1 MPDKPKTAR
10 LSAGGGARFGGRGPN
25 EVKNR
30 EEGHETSGDCRST
43 RRRGRPEH
51 DETGGSAMGMGL
63 GPRRVRHR
71 CADWRGV
78 VAARFLLFLSRPPL
92 LALALLRGPLF
103 RLPLQPSGR

>member
-10 LSAGGGARFGGRGPN
+10 LSAGGGARFAGRGPN

-30 EEGHETSGDCRST
+30 EEGHETSVDCRST

-63 GPRRVRHR
+63 GPRRIRHR

-78 VAARFLLFLSRPPL
+78 VAAGLLLLLSGLRL
-92 LALALLRGPLF
+92 LPRVWLRLSGLWLRLSVLL
-103 RLPLQPSGR
+103 